1 MKPISLFVLAVMTV
15 AMSAPA
21 QAQVYEERR
30 TDTKDPIEK
39 PLLAAPN
46 AAMARNATVVK
57 WIRNPAKSPEDDVTA
72 VDFTFEVLRPGPGRM
87 ICYDLTGWP
96 GERPWSVECVSSD
109 ANMARIAQ
117 NRAYAEMGAKAQPGL
132 LEDSWE
138 LSPDGSPIRRRAGRP
153 ILSSSGTGGIRDLV
167 VAAGKD
173 ETRELSEVGT
183 IWYNLR
189 GDSQDTAVWHTFI
202 GMPNFMAD
210 EVGLPNVRDAGGAWL
225 MFEGTPDAHI
235 MINGR

>member
-1 MKPISLFVLAVMTV
+1 MKPITLFVLGVMAV

-21 QAQVYEERR
+21 QAQIYEERR
-30 TDTKDPIEK
+30 HEVVTDPIEK

-46 AAMARNATVVK
+46 AAMARDATVIK

-72 VDFTFEVLRPGPGRM
+72 ADFTFEVLRPGPGRLV
-87 ICYDLTGWP
+87 CYDLTGCP

-117 NRAYAEMGAKAQPGL
+117 NRAFAEMGAKAQPL
-132 LEDSWE
+132 LGEGD
-138 LSPDGSPIRRRAGRP
+138 RRAGLP
-153 ILSSSGTGGIRDLV
+153 VLSSSGTGGIRDLV

-173 ETRELSEVGT
+173 GTRELPEVGS

-189 GDSQDTAVWHTFI
+189 GDSQDTAIWHTFI
-202 GMPNFMAD
+202 GMPNFTA
-210 EVGLPNVRDAGGAWL
+210 EQVGLPNNRDAGGAWL
-225 MFEGTPDAHI
+225 MFEGTPEAHI
-235 MINGR
+235 MIGGR

>member
-1 MKPISLFVLAVMTV
+1 MKRISLCVLAVMAV
-15 AMSAPA
+15 AMSAPAPA

-30 TDTKDPIEK
+30 VDTNDPIEK

-57 WIRNPAKSPEDDVTA
+57 WIRNPEKSPEDDVTA
-72 VDFTFEVLRPGPGRM
+72 ADFTFEVLRPGPGRM
-87 ICYDLTGWP
+87 VCYDLTGWP

-117 NRAYAEMGAKAQPGL
+117 NRAFAEMGAKAQPL
-132 LEDSWE
+132 LA
-138 LSPDGSPIRRRAGRP
+138 DGTRAGRP
-153 ILSSSGTGGIRDLV
+153 VLSSSGTGGIRDLV

-173 ETRELSEVGT
+173 GTRELPEVGS

-189 GDSQDTAVWHTFI
+189 GDSQDTAIWHTFI
-202 GMPNFMAD
+202 GMPNFMAED
-210 EVGLPNVRDAGGAWL
+210 IGLPNNRDAGGAWL
-225 MFEGTPDAHI
+225 MFEGTPEAHV
-235 MINGR
+235 MLPGR

>member
-1 MKPISLFVLAVMTV
+1 MKRISLCVLGVVAF

-30 TDTKDPIEK
+30 TDTKDPIQK

-46 AAMARNATVVK
+46 AAMARDATVIK
-57 WIRNPAKSPEDDVTA
+57 IIRNPAKSAEEDVTA
-72 VDFTFEVLRPGPGRM
+72 ADFTFEVLRPGPGRM
-87 ICYDLTGWP
+87 VCYDLTGWP

-117 NRAYAEMGAKAQPGL
+117 NRAFAEMGVKAQPL
-132 LEDSWE
+132 LQTASGGR
-138 LSPDGSPIRRRAGRP
+138 PAGRP
-153 ILSSSGTGGIRDLV
+153 VLSSSGTGGIRDLV

-173 ETRELSEVGT
+173 GTRELPEVGS

-189 GDSQDTAVWHTFI
+189 GDSQDTAIWHTFI
-202 GMPNFMAD
+202 GMPNLTA
-210 EVGLPNVRDAGGAWL
+210 EQVGLPNNRDAGGAWL
-225 MFEGTPDAHI
+225 MFEGTPEAHI
-235 MINGR
+235 MIGGR